1 MLKISKNV
9 YKLFYAIYIP
19 IVMLGMFSQNTF
31 IPSQG
36 YKTFSYLFI
45 WILAILITIVSIPYM
60 KEKAKKQF
68 VGKYIPTELLS
79 LMAVVV
85 FAHFNAL
92 LFFKSV
98 PLLTKHF
105 ITSERVINYPIIRK
119 GTRDNRA
126 ILACDQFLKL
136 DSSSYYGK
144 LCIPKR
150 IYDVLPNR
158 LNSIKV
164 SEKRNIFGSYIDSH
178 YWLFNKS

>member
-1 MLKISKNV
+1 MFKISKKT

-45 WILAILITIVSIPYM
+45 WILAIWMIIVSIPYM
-60 KEKAKKQF
+60 EEKAKKQSL
-68 VGKYIPTELLS
+68 GKYIPTELLA
-79 LMAVVV
+79 LMTIVV

-105 ITSERVINYPIIRK
+105 STSERIINYPVLRK
-119 GTRDNRA
+119 GTRNNRA
-126 ILACDQFLKL
+126 ILACDQFLKI
-136 DSSSYYGK
+136 DNSSYYGK

-158 LNSIKV
+158 INSIKV

-178 YWLFNKS
+178 Y